1 MDPSYAV
8 FAVCVF
14 VAVALAIEGLHQVW
28 ASRHSAAAKR
38 LAARLQSIESGG
50 AETLST
56 LERVKPKSQWAW
68 IEEQIV
74 GVVPNGA
81 RLLRYV
87 ETSGTGKTAGGMV
100 VLSAAFGAAG
110 FLLPVLLAKPLVFSL
125 FGATAAILP
134 WFWLAHKR
142 DRRMRQ
148 FEQQIPEALD
158 LMARAM
164 RAGHAFSTA
173 VKMVGDELREPL
185 GPTFRMLFDEMQ
197 YGVPQPDALVRLSE
211 RVPIA
216 DLGYFVVAVTI
227 QRESGGNLAELLE
240 KISGVV
246 RARLTLFGEVRTLS
260 TEGRLSAWILGSMPF
275 LTALIINFLTPKF
288 MSVLWTDPAGVKLV
302 GVALFSM
309 AIGVVWMRSIIR
321 IRV

>member
-1 MDPSYAV
+1 MNPSYAI

-38 LAARLQSIESGG
+38 LAARLQAIESGG
-50 AETLST
+50 AETQST
-56 LERVKPKSQWAW
+56 LERVKARSQWAW
-68 IEEQIV
+68 IEERIL
-74 GVVPNGA
+74 GALPIGA

-100 VLSAAFGAAG
+100 ALSTACGAGG
-110 FLLPVLLAKPLVFSL
+110 FFLPTLLAKPLVFSL
-125 FGATAAILP
+125 FGACAAILP
-134 WFWLAHKR
+134 WLWLAHKR
-142 DRRMRQ
+142 ERRMRQ

-185 GPTFRMLFDEMQ
+185 GPAFRMLFDEMQ
-197 YGVPQPDALVRLSE
+197 YGVPQPDALLRLSE

-240 KISGVV
+240 KIAGVV
-246 RARLTLFGEVRTLS
+246 RARLALLGEVRTLS
-260 TEGRLSAWILGSMPF
+260 AEGRLSAWILGAMPF
-275 LTALIINFLTPKF
+275 VTALIINFLTPKF
-288 MSVLWTDPAGVKLV
+288 MSVLWTDPAGQRLV

-309 AIGVVWMRSIIR
+309 ALGVVWMRNIIR